1 MKANSRTK
9 RALALLLL
17 LLALPPGTAAQEEDD
32 DEGKLG
38 QIYAEVGVWISQ
50 AAGLEYEPATV
61 SNTVDPFDT
70 LIVST
75 EHGTETRFR
84 YRGGYELRS
93 NLGALIFTWYSHEEE
108 VDQGEVRP
116 GQYVFG
122 EIMAHPLF
130 AGFNND
136 GLADGYQADARTV
149 LRDFR
154 LDFYRVAFSSPRV
167 IGKWFAGY
175 RRIQHKRFFDVDYF
189 AVLNDLPAL
198 IPPLTDPRPDL
209 IPIPDSVSTSS
220 SFEGRGIE
228 AGMDFLVPVLR
239 NDVMLEA
246 GFLLAVLRGDLDTQY
261 RSTTSLYVLSLP
273 NEQPEILGPPYL
285 EFTQSVDFIDQLVN
299 PIGLRSENRSTSSDV
314 IDAYFGFRW
323 KAWRDLEVFGGF
335 RSTRYGDVAADLRP
349 RNVVVLGGVNLE
361 DVQEVD
367 RSVTYEGFYGGV
379 SYRF

>member
-9 RALALLLL
+9 RALPLLLL
-17 LLALPPGTAAQEEDD
+17 LLALPPGVGAQEEDD

-38 QIYAEVGVWISQ
+38 QLFVEVGVWISQ
-50 AAGLEYEPATV
+50 PAGLEYEPATV
-61 SNTVDPFDT
+61 SNTTDPFDT

-75 EHGTETRFR
+75 DHSTETRFR
-84 YRGGYELRS
+84 YRGGYEFRS
-93 NLGALIFTWYSHEEE
+93 NLGALIFTWYSHEE
-108 VDQGEVRP
+108 VVGKGEIRP
-116 GQYVFG
+116 GEYVFG

-154 LDFYRVAFSSPRV
+154 LDFYRVAFRSPRV

-175 RRIQHKRFFDVDYF
+175 RRVQHKRYFDVDYF
-189 AVLNDLPAL
+189 SVLNSLPAL

-209 IPIPDSVSTSS
+209 FPIPDTVSMDSAFT
-220 SFEGRGIE
+220 GRGIE
-228 AGMDFLVPVLR
+228 AGMDFFVPVLKG
-239 NDVMLEA
+239 DVMLEA
-246 GFLLAVLRGDLDTQY
+246 GFLVAVLRGDLDTQY
-261 RSTTSLYVLSLP
+261 RSTTSLYVLNLP
-273 NEQPEILGPPYL
+273 NELPEILGPPYL
-285 EFTQSVDFIDQLVN
+285 EFTQDVDFIEQFVH
-299 PIGLRSENRSTSSDV
+299 PIGLRSESRSTTSDV
-314 IDAYFGFRW
+314 IDAYFGVRW

-335 RSTRYGDVAADLRP
+335 RSARYGDVGADLRP
-349 RNVVVLGGVNLE
+349 KNVVVDGGVNVQ

-367 RSVTYEGFYGGV
+367 RSATYEGFYGGV